1 MRLPYAL
8 LLGSAA
14 ALPERE
20 SELAILKRPIPPTS
34 FAFSNPLRL
43 RPSEIHIAYTGVP
56 GTLSV
61 DFVETKDRTWGY
73 VETSCGGAPAVR
85 SNTTSFYYDTIGQMH
100 QGTLV
105 FAGAAAGTACS
116 YRAVTAAGASSSF
129 SVTPIVSHPE
139 RFAIF
144 GDFGLVND
152 IVMTDLTQQA
162 AAGTFDSVLHVG
174 VSICTRRYARP
185 LCRGWRDERHCRRR
199 LRCRNPFPP
208 PLITPLPLPAACAP
222 AMCRIGRTILCVTR
236 ASSSDPPPHR
246 NSLTFCFLLHSSH
259 PAGGPLQ
266 RAGQPFHESRAGLR
280 CHAPRYAA

>member
-1 MRLPYAL
+1 M
-8 LLGSAA
+8 
-14 ALPERE
+14 
-20 SELAILKRPIPPTS
+20 
-34 FAFSNPLRL
+34 
-43 RPSEIHIAYTGVP
+43 
-56 GTLSV
+56 
-61 DFVETKDRTWGY
+61 ETKDRTWGY

-152 IVMTDLTQQA
+152 VVMTDLTQQA

-174 VSICTRRYARP
+174 VSIYARAVTHG
-185 LCRGWRDERHCRRR
+185 LCAEGGVTSGIAAGDYAVAT
-199 LRCRNPFPP
+199 PFPP

-246 NSLTFCFLLHSSH
+246 NSLTFCSLLHSSH